1 MKEEGKWGRE
11 GEGGGGE
18 REAGRLWGTLIA
30 RGLPLDGQQRPT
42 RNAKQLHFNMV
53 NDHGQ

>member
-11 GEGGGGE
+11 GERQE
-18 REAGRLWGTLIA
+18 REAGLWGTLIA